1 MCYKFPHHG
10 GGFMNKLLLALV
22 LIGPMTCFAA
32 NWVEVNNNENIST
45 EVDKSSIQKLSKG
58 KRLAWIRTVQKVD
71 GKTVSS
77 VVRVEVDCVKQT
89 LANKDLYIKSNE
101 DVIYQNNE
109 ISGKPF
115 TPVLDSDGWLSIKAI
130 CKAP

>member
-1 MCYKFPHHG
+1 
-10 GGFMNKLLLALV
+10 MNKLLLALV
-22 LIGPMTCFAA
+22 LISPMSCFAA
-32 NWVEVNNNENIST
+32 NWVEVNNNENVST

-58 KRLAWIRTVQKVD
+58 KKLAWIRTVQKVD

-77 VVRVEVDCVKQT
+77 IVRVEVDCVKQT
-89 LANKDLYIKSNE
+89 LSNKDLYIKSNE

-115 TPVLDSDGWLSIKAI
+115 TPVLDSGGWLSIKAI